1 MCRVVSASYF
11 HRASTTLSGLTT
23 ETGRL
28 MSDGRWA
35 DAAQSV
41 DATNDQATAMLTW
54 LLQNPP
60 QPCYEYGYG
69 LHVDAMRAQTEAF
82 PAYRDAVSKFAAGE
96 LDQASAALTIARPL
110 IDDANN

>member
-1 MCRVVSASYF
+1 
-11 HRASTTLSGLTT
+11 
-23 ETGRL
+23 
-28 MSDGRWA
+28 
-35 DAAQSV
+35 
-41 DATNDQATAMLTW
+41 MLTW

-60 QPCYEYGYG
+60 QPCYEYVYG

-110 IDDANN
+110 IDDANNLMARAGGSIATVSAPDGQSSVMVETITMPLSLAFARGEPQRTRRKA